1 VIALFAVIALLALLD
16 RFGQGTSESA
26 TVGPAA
32 SLRVLAPGTVRGGL
46 LFQSRIEI
54 RALRDVKAPACGA
67 GSRLAGGH
75 ADQLDRA
82 GGHERVEPVRPRA
95 AQLRRACG
103 RRPAADLPMEPFD
116 LILVV
121 VIGDFVQQA
130 VAQSDYSLTGATI
143 VIVTLGLLSV
153 FTAWLSYRFKRL
165 RPVLEGEPIVII
177 ADGRL
182 IERNLHAQ
190 RMTAEEVAAEA
201 RLQQIGSFDDI
212 RWAVLESNGRMSFLT
227 RE

>member
-1 VIALFAVIALLALLD
+1 MDLVLRTIFVFFLILLLTRAV
-16 RFGQGTSESA
+16 
-26 TVGPAA
+26 
-32 SLRVLAPGTVRGGL
+32 
-46 LFQSRIEI
+46 
-54 RALRDVKAPACGA
+54 
-67 GSRLAGGH
+67 
-75 ADQLDRA
+75 
-82 GGHERVEPVRPRA
+82 
-95 AQLRRACG
+95 G
-103 RRPAADLPMEPFD
+103 RRELASMEPFD

-153 FTAWLSYRFKRL
+153 GTAWLSYRFKRL
-165 RPVLEGEPIVII
+165 RPVLEGDPIVII

-182 IERNLHAQ
+182 IERNLRAQ
-190 RMTAEEVAAEA
+190 RMTTEEVVAEA
-201 RLQQIGSFDDI
+201 RLQQIGSLADI

>member
-1 VIALFAVIALLALLD
+1 
-16 RFGQGTSESA
+16 
-26 TVGPAA
+26 
-32 SLRVLAPGTVRGGL
+32 
-46 LFQSRIEI
+46 
-54 RALRDVKAPACGA
+54 
-67 GSRLAGGH
+67 
-75 ADQLDRA
+75 
-82 GGHERVEPVRPRA
+82 
-95 AQLRRACG
+95 
-103 RRPAADLPMEPFD
+103 MEPFD